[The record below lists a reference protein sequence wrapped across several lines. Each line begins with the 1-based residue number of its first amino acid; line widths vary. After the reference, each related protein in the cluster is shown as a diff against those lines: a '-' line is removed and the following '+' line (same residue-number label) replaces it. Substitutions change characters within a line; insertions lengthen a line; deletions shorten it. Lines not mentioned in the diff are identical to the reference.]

1 MAENTLITYAPE
13 GVSDKEN
20 YINLIKKDLIKGKG
34 SVAPT
39 ENELVY
45 FLQVCQ
51 SSGLNPLTRQIY
63 AIFRGGQMTIQTGI
77 DGLRAIAER
86 TGAYG
91 GSDDAVFTYD
101 GDKLQ
106 KASIT
111 VRKVVK
117 GVVLET
123 TASAKW
129 EEYFVPSS
137 PMWKKMPETML
148 AKCAE
153 AKALRKAFP
162 NIGQIYVDE
171 EMNQATPQV
180 SEETVIAADTE
191 KVAQEVESLVRE
203 ALEEKEDVKNTD

>member
-1 MAENTLITYAPE
+1 
-13 GVSDKEN
+13 
-20 YINLIKKDLIKGKG
+20 
-34 SVAPT
+34 
-39 ENELVY
+39 
-45 FLQVCQ
+45 
-51 SSGLNPLTRQIY
+51 
-63 AIFRGGQMTIQTGI
+63 
-77 DGLRAIAER
+77 
-86 TGAYG
+86 
-91 GSDDAVFTYD
+91 
-101 GDKLQ
+101 
-106 KASIT
+106 
-111 VRKVVK
+111 VVK